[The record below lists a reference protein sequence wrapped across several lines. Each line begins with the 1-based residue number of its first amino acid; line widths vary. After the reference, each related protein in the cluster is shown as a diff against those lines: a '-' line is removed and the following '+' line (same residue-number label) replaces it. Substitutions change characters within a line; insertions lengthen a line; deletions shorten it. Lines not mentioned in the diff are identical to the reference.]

1 MEDTS
6 TVAGKLEPLVLN
18 KSTMNNNKGQKWT
31 ASQESQQMECTLSYQ
46 DKFQP
51 KKRKPSSEASAHDL
65 TNSFE
70 TTAAGASRDI
80 SMLLTKFA
88 QVLRERAAADTSK
101 MKELE
106 ILLTEARNLESYL
119 KEKKSHLKQTLAQ
132 ISDKLQG

>member
-1 MEDTS
+1 
-6 TVAGKLEPLVLN
+6 
-18 KSTMNNNKGQKWT
+18 
-31 ASQESQQMECTLSYQ
+31 MECTLSYQ

-70 TTAAGASRDI
+70 TTAAGKTGLHEK
-80 SMLLTKFA
+80 LLWFFC
-88 QVLRERAAADTSK
+88 RERAAADTSK